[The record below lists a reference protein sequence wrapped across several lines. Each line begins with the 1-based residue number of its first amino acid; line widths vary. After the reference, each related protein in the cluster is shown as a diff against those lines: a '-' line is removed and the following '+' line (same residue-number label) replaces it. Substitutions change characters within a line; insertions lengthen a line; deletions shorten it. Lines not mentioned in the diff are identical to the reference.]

1 MYMNTSHEFHL
12 MQLSDSFFPSGM
24 FSMSSGLEPLINN
37 KKITNWNDVLNFI
50 IEQIEFQI
58 HPCDC
63 AVLSIAITGAKNNDL
78 KTVIDVDK
86 KYYSMKFP
94 KEIRNSSTRSGKQV
108 LNSIIHMME
117 NHDNSDFL
125 YKFNKKIESKETPGT
140 YPVTLA
146 VGAVCLDIPLESITR
161 MLLYSFSSSIVSAAI
176 RLGLIQHL
184 DAQKI
189 LKLLAEPINKLILT
203 NEEKNLEDIWQ
214 LTPLTEIYQMNHERN
229 ESRMFIT

>member
-24 FSMSSGLEPLINN
+24 FSMSSGLESLINN

-58 HPCDC
+58 YPCDC
-63 AVLSIAITGAKNNDL
+63 TSLSFALTGVKNNDL
-78 KTVIDVDK
+78 NAVVNIDK
-86 KYYSMKFP
+86 KYYSMKFA

-125 YKFNKKIESKETPGT
+125 YEFNKKIESKETPGT
-140 YPVTLA
+140 YPIILA
-146 VGAVCLDIPLESITR
+146 IGAVSLGIPLESITR

-176 RLGLIQHL
+176 RLGLLQHL

>member
-1 MYMNTSHEFHL
+1 MHMNTKHEFHL

-24 FSMSSGLEPLINN
+24 FSMSSGLEPLVNN
-37 KKITNWNDVLNFI
+37 KKITNWSDVLNFI

-58 HPCDC
+58 YPCDC
-63 AVLSIAITGAKNNDL
+63 TVLSFALTGVKNNDL
-78 KTVIDVDK
+78 NTVVDIDK
-86 KYYSMKFP
+86 KYYSMKFA

-117 NHDNSDFL
+117 NHNNSDFL
-125 YKFNKKIESKETPGT
+125 NEFNKKIESKETPGT